1 MRHNTRQQVLP
12 ATEAREGLIG
22 YHAFLSYSQAADGK
36 LAPALQSALHRFA
49 KPWYRIRAVRVFR
62 DKTSLAVTAALWSG
76 IKSALD
82 QAEHFILL
90 ASKDAAASPWVEREV
105 KYWLA
110 IRPVDRFLLVLTD
123 GELVWDQR
131 RGAFDPERTNALPAP
146 LRQAFSEEPLY
157 LDLRWAR
164 AENQLTLSHPRFR
177 EAVAELAATLHR
189 RSKEEIVG
197 EDARQHR
204 RTRRLAWSA
213 AAGLTVLTAASVA
226 GAFVAVRQKEAADA
240 QRAAA
245 LEQSRIS
252 LARQLA
258 AQSEVI
264 RVQFPERL
272 PLAALLAVESTRLH
286 PSLEGNAAL
295 RSALALM
302 PEPLR
307 RFPYAGVD
315 PQRARV
321 RAMAFSPD
329 GMRLAV
335 AREDGAAEILA
346 AAEGRRVGLLEH
358 GDNPGAVE
366 GNSGGGFRWKA
377 TGVDAEV
384 VALAFSPDGRT
395 LVTGSNDGTARWW
408 DVETGRQVA
417 SFSHDG
423 GVVTV
428 AFAPSGRYVAT
439 GGKDGAAR
447 VWEAPSRRMAAEFR
461 LDDEVRE
468 IAFSPDGARIA
479 GISTAG
485 SVVLWDLKSR
495 GAVREWFA
503 GIAGLGLEFS
513 LDGALLAAVGGE
525 VARVWD
531 VKSGEKLVEVTHVN
545 HPAQD
550 QGHLTWIVDATLSR
564 DGKYLATGGR
574 DGTARVWSLETGH
587 EVVRL
592 SHAAPVTAVTFHPDG
607 TALGTASFD
616 GASRLWELPS
626 GRERL
631 RAVHPGGSEVVAFRP
646 DGAQVASGGVD
657 GGILQWGLSS
667 GDQAAFLPHAGEVR
681 AVDFSPD
688 GQRIVTASRG
698 GFVRLWTAAGQPA
711 SPPLKLPIPTID
723 RVVFHESGAAGA
735 LWSRSHV
742 FHINP
747 SREPAVALLA
757 DHRTAAAAA
766 LSRRYVAATRA
777 DLRGLRLWST
787 ADGSEVKAI
796 ETDRAWD
803 PVFDSTGDAL
813 VTEHEGG
820 VLRLWAVPELR
831 AIGQVTA
838 GTSSPEYAVSPGGG
852 SLAIWAAEKQG
863 ERNEWKRYL
872 DVWDVAAERRVLRIP
887 HEEEIEW
894 LAFSPGGA
902 PLVAGRGN
910 EIQLWDLQTGRATAR
925 LRHEE
930 DVRGVR
936 FSPEEGILA
945 TFSGAGV
952 SVWDYARATLLSRIP
967 GGGVVFDLRFSPD
980 GRLLLTGSS
989 EGGAVW
995 RWKNDDLCAEACRRL
1010 DRNLSREEWESYL
1023 GAVAYRPSCP
1033 DLPPGE

>member
-1 MRHNTRQQVLP
+1 MRHNTRQQALP

-22 YHAFLSYSQAADGK
+22 YHAFLSYSHAADGK

-49 KPWYRIRAVRVFR
+49 KPWYRIRALRVFR
-62 DKTSLAVTAALWSG
+62 DKTSLAVTPALWSG

-82 QAEHFILL
+82 QSEYFILL
-90 ASKDAAASPWVEREV
+90 ASPDAAASSWVEREV

-131 RGAFDPERTNALPAP
+131 RGAFDPERTNALPVP

-157 LDLRWAR
+157 LDLGWAR
-164 AENQLTLSHPRFR
+164 GENDLTLSHPRFR

-189 RSKEEIVG
+189 RSKEEMVG

-226 GAFVAVRQKEAADA
+226 GAIVAVRQKAAADA

-302 PEPLR
+302 PEPVR
-307 RFPYAGVD
+307 RFPYTGVD
-315 PQRARV
+315 QMRGRV

-329 GMRLAV
+329 GTRLAV

-346 AAEGRRVGLLEH
+346 AAEGRSAGLLEH
-358 GDNPGAVE
+358 DDNPGAVE
-366 GNSGGGFRWKA
+366 GSSGGGFRWKA
-377 TGVDAEV
+377 AGVDEEV

-395 LVTGSNDGTARWW
+395 LATGSNDATARLW
-408 DVETGRQVA
+408 DVETGRQLA
-417 SFSHDG
+417 SLAHDG

-428 AFAPSGRYVAT
+428 AFDASGRYVAT
-439 GGKDGAAR
+439 GSKDGAAR
-447 VWEAPSRRMAAEFR
+447 VWAAQQGGVIAEIRFES
-461 LDDEVRE
+461 EVRE
-468 IAFSPDGARIA
+468 IAFSPGGKLVAA
-479 GISTAG
+479 ISTGGRVA
-485 SVVLWDLKSR
+485 LWDLNAKE
-495 GAVREWFA
+495 AVRDWLA

-513 LDGALLAAVGGE
+513 LDGALLAAAGGE
-525 VARVWD
+525 TAKVWD
-531 VKSGEKLVEVTHVN
+531 VKSGEKLAEVTHVN

-550 QGHLTWIVDATLSR
+550 QGHFTWIDDVALSR

-587 EVVRL
+587 ELVRL
-592 SHAAPVTAVTFHPDG
+592 SHGAPVTAVTFHPDG

-616 GASRLWELPS
+616 GASRLWDLPS

-646 DGAQVASGGVD
+646 DGTQAASGGVD
-657 GGILQWGLSS
+657 GGILLWSLGR
-667 GDQAAFLPHAGEVR
+667 GDQAAFLPHAEEVR

-688 GQRIVTASRG
+688 GKLIATGDRR
-698 GFVRLWTAAGQPA
+698 GFVRLWTAAGKPA
-711 SPPLKLPIPTID
+711 SPPLKLPVPTID
-723 RVVFHESGAAGA
+723 RVAFHESGAAGA

-747 SREPAVALLA
+747 SREPAVAPLA
-757 DHRTAAAAA
+757 DHRTAAAVA

-777 DLRGLRLWST
+777 DRRGLRLWDA
-787 ADGSEVKAI
+787 ADGREIKAV
-796 ETDRAWD
+796 ETDQAWN
-803 PVFDSTGDAL
+803 PTFDITGGAL

-820 VLRLWAVPELR
+820 VLRAWAVPELR
-831 AIGQVTA
+831 AIGKVTA
-838 GTSSPEYAVSPGGG
+838 GTSSPAYAVSPGGG
-852 SLAIWAAEKQG
+852 RLALWVAEKQG
-863 ERNEWKRYL
+863 ETHEWKRYL
-872 DVWDVAAERRVLRIP
+872 DLWDVARESRLVRIP

-894 LAFSPGGA
+894 MAFSPAGA
-902 PLVAGRGN
+902 SLLAGRGS
-910 EIQLWDLQTGRATAR
+910 EVRVWDLDAGRVTAR

-945 TFSGAGV
+945 TFSGAV
-952 SVWDYARATLLSRIP
+952 VAVWDYARATLLSRFSTA
-967 GGGVVFDLRFSPD
+967 GVVFDLRFSPD
-980 GRLLLTGSS
+980 GRLLLTGSDG
-989 EGGAVW
+989 EAAVW
-995 RWKNDDLCAEACRRL
+995 LWRTEDLRGEACRRL
-1010 DRNLSREEWESYL
+1010 NRNLSREEWGSYL
-1023 GAVAYRPSCP
+1023 GAVSYRPSCP